1 MRIYKPAVEFRL
13 AGIMHAQERSVLGV
27 EFRPE
32 IKATLLHPA
41 LEVVLGNLVRMIEE
55 RIIRLQEF
63 DGGILISDA
72 RKGTNDRRCSFFC
85 RRKRRRNQSR
95 IRGVLEFVPGKLSLV
110 LHDER
115 STLGHV
121 IQQPLVRSCQLR
133 PKFVGA
139 HADHDGVE
147 WR

>member
-1 MRIYKPAVEFRL
+1 HRHIKRSGECKPKWIFFFFSSRRRHTRSLRDWSSDVCSSDLRQLAEESKSRVDVSALAEMRIYKPAVEFRL

-55 RIIRLQEF
+55 RIIRHQEF

-72 RKGTNDRRCSFFC
+72 RKGTNDRRCSFF
-85 RRKRRRNQSR
+85 
-95 IRGVLEFVPGKLSLV
+95 
-110 LHDER
+110 
-115 STLGHV
+115 
-121 IQQPLVRSCQLR
+121 
-133 PKFVGA
+133 
-139 HADHDGVE
+139 
-147 WR
+147 